1 MVKRQWRARQL
12 RAKDVGKRATRI
24 RTGSEQLRA
33 IELER
38 LAAENLRLKEEVERL
53 RLSRAGAHPG
63 ATLAETM
70 RAADAAADTA
80 DTAAAMYG
88 SAMLIRA
95 ELLTLLGLFKNTAA
109 DLERRLEQLDYQA
122 EPDFAESNTHSPGSN
137 DSVIDLR
144 SATDK
149 SLSVLEPA
157 PETGLAAAA
166 QGA

>member
-1 MVKRQWRARQL
+1 M
-12 RAKDVGKRATRI
+12 GKRATRI
-24 RTGSEQLRA
+24 RTGSEELRA

-53 RLSRAGAHPG
+53 RLSKAGAHPG

-70 RAADAAADTA
+70 QAADAAADTA

-95 ELLTLLGLFKNTAA
+95 ELLTLLGLFKDTAA

-122 EPDFAESNTHSPGSN
+122 ETRLAESDTHPAEN
-137 DSVIDLR
+137 DDSVIDLR
-144 SATDK
+144 SATDQ
-149 SLSVLEPA
+149 SLSILEPP